1 MKIGFHASHEQWPPS
16 VLLDFV
22 RRAERAGFAAGMCSD
37 HFHPWL
43 EEEGHSGFAWSW
55 LGAALAV
62 TNLSFG
68 AVCAPGQRYHPA
80 IIAQASATLA
90 QMFPGRF
97 WLAVGS
103 GEALNERITGERW
116 PAKYVRNARL
126 NECVD
131 VIRALWAGETVNH
144 RGLVQVVDAKLYT
157 RPETAPLLIG
167 AALTP
172 ETARWMGSWADG
184 LITAGRNSQDH
195 RRIIAAFRES
205 GGDGK
210 PLFLQSAISF
220 AATDEEAMRQA
231 HREWRHCALDGEQI
245 ADLATALEFE
255 AATRHVTP
263 DEVASR
269 LRVSAN
275 LQRHIAWLQEDMESG
290 FDAVYVHQIARD
302 MDRFIDTF
310 PAEVLP
316 AFTAK

>member
-16 VLLDFV
+16 VLLDYA
-22 RRAERAGFAAGMCSD
+22 RRAEKAGFAAGMCSD

-43 EEEGHSGFAWSW
+43 DEEGHSGFAWSW
-55 LGAALAV
+55 LGAALAA

-68 AVCAPGQRYHPA
+68 TVCAPGQRYHPA

-103 GEALNERITGERW
+103 GEALNEHITGDSW
-116 PAKYVRNARL
+116 PMKDDRNARL
-126 NECVD
+126 KECVD

-144 RGLVQVVDAKLYT
+144 HGLVQVVDAKLYT

-195 RRIIAAFRES
+195 RRIIEAFREA

-220 AATDEEAMRQA
+220 AATDAEAGRQA
-231 HREWRHCALDGEQI
+231 HREWRHCALDGDQI
-245 ADLATALEFE
+245 TDLANPRAFE
-255 AATRHVTP
+255 AATRRVTP
-263 DEVASR
+263 EEVSTR
-269 LRVSAN
+269 LRVSAD
-275 LQRHIAWLQEDMESG
+275 LGRHIAWLREDQGTG
-290 FDAVYVHQIARD
+290 FDVVYVHQIARQF
-302 MDRFIDTF
+302 DRFFDVLAARIL
-310 PAEVLP
+310 AE
-316 AFTAK
+316 FSAK